1 MSILPQKKD
10 ITALFSTGKPYYI
23 DFYQRDYKWKKE
35 HIKKLLEDLFY
46 RFNQDYRPDIDIK
59 PEVISKYDWY
69 YLNTYVTNVYRGNS
83 YIVDGQQRFT
93 SLALILIKL
102 YHLTQSYQQLKNLSE
117 FISDRVA
124 GRTPTGRE
132 YWMGQNGRK
141 EALENLFSGNNSKI
155 NYENVTDLSIKNM
168 YQNYGYIEQEFNS
181 ELSNAHKVQAFS
193 LWFLQNVMLVQIE
206 IPETKDVPMVFEV
219 INDRG
224 ERLKPYEVLKGKLL
238 GQIQK
243 EEIDTYHAIWQDHIH
258 TIQEI
263 DENLV
268 DDFFRTFF
276 RAKYVT
282 TKAEYAEF
290 DGDYH
295 KIIYE
300 PKWNALIKL
309 KQNVKQVKKFI
320 TDDLNYYAD
329 LYTRV
334 IQGSYDI
341 DSQYGPYLFFNDI
354 NGQDRQVLLIL
365 SACNPNDEQEQEKI
379 TTITK
384 LFDKHFSLLQLTNSY
399 NSNNFTE
406 SLIVLNEKIRG
417 KSVEE
422 IEKIYKQQ
430 IISDISSQRD
440 MKVADSFEWGL
451 YKETGKLNLG
461 DKFIR
466 YFFARIEH
474 FIAEQAKLP
483 TDGFNNLARNT
494 GPVNGYHIEHV
505 LANNDENRAL
515 FGDDEELFTRERN
528 KLGALLLLRGR
539 DNEASNNESYA
550 EKVKTY
556 AHSLLWNRTLHPDF
570 KHKNKGLEEF
580 DKAFSLG
587 LSAYETF
594 DSLAVNN
601 RQNILWKLICTIWQ

>member
-1 MSILPQKKD
+1 
-10 ITALFSTGKPYYI
+10 
-23 DFYQRDYKWKKE
+23 
-35 HIKKLLEDLFY
+35 
-46 RFNQDYRPDIDIK
+46 
-59 PEVISKYDWY
+59 
-69 YLNTYVTNVYRGNS
+69 
-83 YIVDGQQRFT
+83 
-93 SLALILIKL
+93 
-102 YHLTQSYQQLKNLSE
+102 LKHLSE

-141 EALENLFSGNNSKI
+141 EVLENLFNDDHAKI
-155 NYENVTDLSIKNM
+155 NYETVTDLSVKNM
-168 YQNYGYIEQEFNS
+168 YQNYGYIDQELSS
-181 ELSNAHKVQAFS
+181 ELTDAHKLQAFS

-243 EEIDTYHAIWQDHIH
+243 EEIDTYHSIWQEHIH

-300 PKWNALIKL
+300 PKWNKLIKL
-309 KQNVKQVKKFI
+309 KQNAKQVKRFI
-320 TDDLNYYAD
+320 TDDLHYYAD
-329 LYTRV
+329 LYTKV
-334 IQGSYDI
+334 ILGSLDI

-365 SACNPNDEQEQEKI
+365 SACNPNDDQEQGKI
-379 TTITK
+379 ATITK
-384 LFDKHFSLLQLTNSY
+384 LFDRHFSLLQLSNSY
-399 NSNNFTE
+399 NSNDFTE
-406 SLIVLNEKIRG
+406 SLVVLNEQIRG
-417 KSVEE
+417 KSVDV
-422 IEKIYKQQ
+422 IDQIYNQR
-430 IISDISSQRD
+430 IISDISTQRG
-440 MKVADSFEWGL
+440 MRVADPYDWGL
-451 YKETGKLNLG
+451 YKDTGKLNLG

-466 YFFARIEH
+466 YFFARIEY
-474 FIAEQAKLP
+474 FIAEHTKLP

-494 GPVNGYHIEHV
+494 GSVNGYHIEHI
-505 LANNDENRAL
+505 LGNNDENRAL
-515 FGDDEELFTRERN
+515 FDDDEELFTRERN

-539 DNEASNNESYA
+539 DNQASSNELYA

-580 DKAFSLG
+580 DKALDLG
-587 LSAYETF
+587 LSAYGTF
-594 DSLAVNN
+594 DSNAINA
-601 RQNILWKLICTIWQ
+601 RQKILWKLIRIIWQ

>member
-1 MSILPQKKD
+1 MSILPQKRD
-10 ITALFSTGKPYYI
+10 ITALFSIGKPYYI

-35 HIKKLLEDLFY
+35 HINKLLEDLFY
-46 RFNQDYRPDIDIK
+46 RFNQDYHADIDIK

-69 YLNTYVTNVYRGNS
+69 YLNTYVTNVYGGNS

-102 YHLTQSYQQLKNLSE
+102 YHLTQSYPELKHLSE

-141 EALENLFSGNNSKI
+141 EVLENLFNDDNARI
-155 NYENVTDLSIKNM
+155 NYESVTDLSVKNM
-168 YQNYGYIEQEFNS
+168 YQNYSYIDQELSS
-181 ELSNAHKVQAFS
+181 ELTDAHKLQAFS

-243 EEIDTYHAIWQDHIH
+243 EEIDTYHSIWQEHIH
-258 TIQEI
+258 TIQDI

-276 RAKYVT
+276 RAKYVA

-300 PKWNALIKL
+300 PKWNSLIKL
-309 KQNVKQVKKFI
+309 KQNAKQVKRFI
-320 TDDLNYYAD
+320 TDDLHYYAD
-329 LYTRV
+329 LFTRV
-334 IQGSYDI
+334 SLGSLDI
-341 DSQYGPYLFFNDI
+341 DSGYGPYLFFNDI

-365 SACNPNDEQEQEKI
+365 SACNPNDDKEQEKI

-384 LFDKHFSLLQLTNSY
+384 LFDRHFSLLQLSNSY
-399 NSNNFTE
+399 NSNDFTD
-406 SLIVLNEKIRG
+406 SLIILNEQIRG
-417 KSVEE
+417 KSAEE
-422 IEKIYKQQ
+422 IDQIYNQR
-430 IISDISSQRD
+430 IVSDISTKRG
-440 MKVADSFEWGL
+440 MRVADPYDWGL
-451 YKETGKLNLG
+451 YKDIGKLNLG

-474 FIAEQAKLP
+474 FIAEHTKLP

-556 AHSLLWNRTLHPDF
+556 AHSLLWNQTLHPDF

-580 DKAFSLG
+580 DKAFDLG
-587 LSAYETF
+587 LSTYGIF
-594 DSLAVNN
+594 DSNAINA
-601 RQNILWKLICTIWQ
+601 RQQILWKLIRIIW